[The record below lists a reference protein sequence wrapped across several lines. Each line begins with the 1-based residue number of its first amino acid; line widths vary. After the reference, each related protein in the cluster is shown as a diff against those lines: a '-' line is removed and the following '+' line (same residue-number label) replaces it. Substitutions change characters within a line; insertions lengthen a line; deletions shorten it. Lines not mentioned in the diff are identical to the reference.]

1 MKQRILL
8 IVSLICLFSYDAM
21 AQENIKSAFEKF
33 IKAKNVN
40 VTKSIMEER
49 DFTKKSLPLISK
61 ADIYSFTIKQKNR
74 KVSRGSTGDYQS
86 DEQAGVC
93 GSAGDY

>member
-8 IVSLICLFSYDAM
+8 LVSFICLLSFGAK

-61 ADIYSFTIKQKNR
+61 AETYNFRRTEN
-74 KVSRGSTGDYQS
+74 
-86 DEQAGVC
+86 
-93 GSAGDY
+93 